1 MYLIIGLILLIFI
14 IIKFRLLINFKS
26 FFKRG
31 FRPKRGIWGI
41 YCYHGS
47 QGKGKTFSLTEYIV
61 THNDKSIY
69 YSNYHLNGIEYNF
82 YTGFDGLM
90 RIKDDLDNGK
100 IIVPKGKQL
109 VIIYDEI
116 FTELMKGCDVRTIE
130 QTGEAFED
138 GDTYVSLK
146 YCADMLS
153 GFLVDNG
160 LIDEKPSNLDDLF
173 DSSVYDEVRS
183 ELEK

>member
-1 MYLIIGLILLIFI
+1 M
-14 IIKFRLLINFKS
+14 S
-26 FFKRG
+26 E
-31 FRPKRGIWGI
+31 
-41 YCYHGS
+41 
-47 QGKGKTFSLTEYIV
+47 Q
-61 THNDKSIY
+61 
-69 YSNYHLNGIEYNF
+69 
-82 YTGFDGLM
+82 M
-90 RIKDDLDNGK
+90 
-100 IIVPKGKQL
+100 
-109 VIIYDEI
+109 
-116 FTELMKGCDVRTIE
+116 E

>member
-1 MYLIIGLILLIFI
+1 MRNRKGFTLVEVLVSIGLLALIGTVI
-14 IIKFRLLINFKS
+14 GISLNKAFK
-26 FFKRG
+26 
-31 FRPKRGIWGI
+31 
-41 YCYHGS
+41 
-47 QGKGKTFSLTEYIV
+47 
-61 THNDKSIY
+61 
-69 YSNYHLNGIEYNF
+69 
-82 YTGFDGLM
+82 
-90 RIKDDLDNGK
+90 DNNK
-100 IIVPKGKQL
+100 NN
-109 VIIYDEI
+109 YDEFAAAVAKHTDI
-116 FTELMKGCDVRTIE
+116 TADEFTELMKGCDVRTME

-183 ELEK
+183 ELKK